1 MGRYC
6 NESDIVPSLVGAIP
20 MAQLTQD
27 DPDATTTDTD
37 VLDQLVEDAEA
48 EVDSYLGYRFDL
60 PLPSVPVLVA
70 RLSARITRYRL
81 YTSRGGAPEQWLTDD
96 YNAALKTLEA
106 IRDGKVSLGL
116 TSAAADPGASPSSGK
131 AVQTSSSAPVF
142 GRDNMD
148 DY

>member
-6 NESDIVPSLVGAIP
+6 SESDIVPSLVGAIP

-37 VLDQLVEDAEA
+37 VLDQLIEDAEA
-48 EVDSYLGYRFDL
+48 EVDSYLGYRYDL

-81 YTSRGGAPEQWLTDD
+81 YTSRGGTPEQWLTDD
-96 YNAALKTLEA
+96 YNGAQKTLEA
-106 IRDGKVSLGL
+106 VRDGKVSLGL

-148 DY
+148 DF